1 MSDSFER
8 SQVKLPL
15 LGERAGVRASLS
27 QTELLVPRCFQWNR
41 IGYWRTLCHC
51 PNPGG
56 PLPGEWRQAH
66 TSYSTETA
74 RNRILTAKQSFVET
88 LIVCRWRPSTSR
100 TDNVPLYRRIVCF
113 GLFPATSYPD
123 LLENA
128 FDPHPILKDRCV
140 LHVIV
145 NMGLR
150 RIP

>member
-1 MSDSFER
+1 M
-8 SQVKLPL
+8 
-15 LGERAGVRASLS
+15 RASLS
-27 QTELLVPRCFQWNR
+27 QTELLELLVSRCFQWNR
-41 IGYWRTLCHC
+41 IRVLAHFV
-51 PNPGG
+51 PLSKPLEG
-56 PLPGEWRQAH
+56 PLLGEWRQAH